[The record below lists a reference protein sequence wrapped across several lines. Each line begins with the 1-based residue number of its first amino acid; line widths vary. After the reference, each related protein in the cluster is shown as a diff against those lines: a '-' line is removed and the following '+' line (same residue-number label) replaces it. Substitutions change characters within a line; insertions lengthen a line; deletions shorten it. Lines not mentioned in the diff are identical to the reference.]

1 MKITL
6 CLSRKENI
14 DYYKSSTVTIDIE
27 EYLRGV
33 IPAEIGNASIEACRA
48 QAVASRTFALIK
60 HKKGSKITDKSS
72 SDQAFRISK
81 ATSAYSNALQAIE
94 DTKGQVL
101 YYNNQLITTCSY
113 SNSNGGRVKSSKEV
127 WGGERA
133 WLVSKPDPYDHGP
146 GNGHGVGMSQC
157 GAKEMANQGFNYKQI
172 LDFYYPGTNIVSNY
186 GDYREPEP
194 EVIKV
199 AYQAKIIAS
208 SGNTVNMRETPSSSA
223 RVINQVPVG
232 QVVDV
237 ISAASDWSQIMY
249 KNKSGYMMSKFLQK
263 VESSEKSK
271 VWYVRI
277 ECDSEEQAKAI
288 AQALKKAEAT
298 T

>member
-1 MKITL
+1 MDI
-6 CLSRKENI
+6 CLQLTRKENI
-14 DYYKSSTVTIDIE
+14 DYYKASTVTINIE

-33 IPAEIGNASIEACRA
+33 VPAEIGNASIEACRA
-48 QAVASRTFALIK
+48 QAVAARTFAFIK

-81 ATSAYSNALQAIE
+81 ATASYPNALKAIE
-94 DTKGQVL
+94 DTKGQIL
-101 YYNNQLITTCSY
+101 YYNNQLITTCPY
-113 SNSNGGRVKSSKEV
+113 SNSNGGRIKSSKEV

-133 WLVSKPDPYDHGP
+133 WLVSKPDPYDRGS

-157 GAKEMANQGFNYKQI
+157 GAKEMASQGFNYKQI
-172 LDFYYPGTNIVSNY
+172 LEFYYPGTNIVESY
-186 GDYREPEP
+186 GGYKEPEP
-194 EVIKV
+194 EVVKV

-208 SGNTVNMRETPSSSA
+208 SGNTVNMRETPSTSA
-223 RVINQVPVG
+223 RVISQIAVG
-232 QVVDV
+232 QIVDI
-237 ISAASDWSQIMY
+237 ISAANDWSQIKY
-249 KNKSGYMMSKFLQK
+249 NNKSGYMMSKFLQK
-263 VESSEKSK
+263 VESSEKNK

-288 AQALKKAEAT
+288 AKALQKAQAT